1 MSSPVFF
8 RSLHRSVQRIAAA
21 VALTAVLA
29 PAAHAQS
36 PVLDKIRETGTITL
50 GYRESALPFSFGD
63 DKQQGSD
70 LADKGRDVGPEW
82 LRVGTALAV
91 FLDKKR
97 FRVGTAGHTGWPS
110 MDSSAW

>member
-50 GYRESALPFSFGD
+50 GYRESALPF
-63 DKQQGSD
+63 
-70 LADKGRDVGPEW
+70 
-82 LRVGTALAV
+82 
-91 FLDKKR
+91 
-97 FRVGTAGHTGWPS
+97 
-110 MDSSAW
+110 